1 MLVDLL
7 RAAALM
13 LVLEGIAPFLAPDA
27 SKRAYGLLASLPE
40 RWLRRAGLI
49 AMIAG
54 AASLQLIHW
63 SA

>member
-27 SKRAYGLLASLPE
+27 SKRAYGRLAGLPE
-40 RWLRRAGLI
+40 SWLRRAGLV
-49 AMIAG
+49 AMLAG
-54 AASLQLIHW
+54 AAALQLIHW
-63 SA
+63 VA